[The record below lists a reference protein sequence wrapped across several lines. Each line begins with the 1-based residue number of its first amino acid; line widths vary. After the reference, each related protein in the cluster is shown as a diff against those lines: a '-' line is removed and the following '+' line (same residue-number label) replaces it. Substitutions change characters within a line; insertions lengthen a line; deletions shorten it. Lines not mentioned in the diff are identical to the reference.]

1 MSAKWMRVETDFV
14 DHPKV
19 RRLCTTLGNHQ
30 GGWFVMRLWSFMSR
44 FCPTGHLRDIDGTS
58 VETECE
64 WSGAPGKLISA
75 LVECEFLD
83 EKKGGGWAVHDWD
96 DHQGR
101 VAAKAQKER
110 ERKAEYRRKLRESV
124 PQAVPQLS
132 HGTSAGHPAQRDV
145 TGRDVTYIKGDA
157 EVLPDASPSSTGSA
171 AFALTPQEA
180 PTPNQGMLLKT
191 KPKRQPPNP
200 QAEFQRFVGSMSPD
214 EKQVFEQYEKSTG
227 LILGADWAL
236 LKFIRGKLK
245 TNSVDEI
252 CRAIQGHAG
261 DAWNREHGNLSLR
274 SMLADATKIA
284 INAQRAVTQ

>member
-19 RRLCTTLGNHQ
+19 RRLCTTIGNQQ
-30 GGWFVMRLWSFMSR
+30 GGWFVLRLWSFMSR

-64 WSGAPGKLISA
+64 WSGTPGKLISA

-101 VAAKAQKER
+101 VALKAQKER
-110 ERKAEYRRKLRESV
+110 ERKAEYRRRLRENV
-124 PQAVPQLS
+124 PQPVPQLS
-132 HGTSAGHPAQRDV
+132 HGTSVGHPAQRDV
-145 TGRDVTYIKGDA
+145 TGRNVTYVRGDGV
-157 EVLPDASPSSTGSA
+157 VLPQASPSSAGSD
-171 AFALTPQEA
+171 AFALTPPEA
-180 PTPNQGMLLKT
+180 QAP
-191 KPKRQPPNP
+191 KPKRQRQPPNP
-200 QAEFQRFVGSMSPD
+200 QAEFQRFVASMAPD
-214 EKQVFEQYEKSTG
+214 EKQVFEQYEKSTN
-227 LILGADWAL
+227 LTLGADWGL
-236 LKFIRGKLK
+236 LKFIKGKLK
-245 TNSVDEI
+245 TNTVDEI

-261 DAWNREHGNLSLR
+261 NAWNREHGNLSLR

-284 INAQRAVTQ
+284 INAQRAAQ